1 LPLRNRDR
9 LGVTGSSNNVSPPQK
24 ERRPGASMTSG
35 LPLRLA
41 RGFCAWG
48 LGAAALAL
56 SLAGCASQNGPNMAA
71 GLAGPGTPGLMQAQL
86 RGPTVAFESIDGPP
100 VAVFQQLVAKLAAEA
115 EQRRVL
121 VVSRE
126 GQAAY
131 RIRGYVAALMTRG
144 RTHIGWVWDVYDA
157 QKHRALRI
165 AGEEQVPGKSAD
177 AWALLD
183 DAMLSRI
190 ARQSMEELVAFL
202 AAPPPAPEPVVADA
216 APRAT
221 PAAFAATFLEQ

>member
-1 LPLRNRDR
+1 MPGPRRNLRLRNRDR
-9 LGVTGSSNNVSPPQK
+9 LGVAGSNNNASPPQT

-35 LPLRLA
+35 LQLRAA
-41 RGFCAWG
+41 RGFCASAF
-48 LGAAALAL
+48 GAAALAL
-56 SLAGCASQNGPNMAA
+56 ALAGCASQGGPNLAG
-71 GLAGPGTPGLMQAQL
+71 GLAGPGGPVTPGLMQAQL

-157 QKHRALRI
+157 QKHRAL
-165 AGEEQVPGKSAD
+165 
-177 AWALLD
+177 
-183 DAMLSRI
+183 
-190 ARQSMEELVAFL
+190 
-202 AAPPPAPEPVVADA
+202 
-216 APRAT
+216 
-221 PAAFAATFLEQ
+221 